1 MDSIFLLLTTGFL
14 VGAVGTLIGAGGGF
28 ILIPLL
34 IFVHPGFSSEITTG
48 ISIAVVAGNA
58 ISGSIAYARSGRIDY
73 KAGLLFAAFTIP
85 GSILGVYSTQFIPKT
100 IFNISFGV
108 LLVMLAL
115 FLFIKR
121 STVSPVSDD
130 IIPRKAW
137 KRHSLTDSEGTR
149 YEYAYN
155 QNKGILISLVVGY
168 LSPLLGIGG
177 GIIHVPALVSWLRFP
192 VFVAT
197 ATSHFILAIMASVSV
212 LVHLL
217 NGNYNDPQVLHIV
230 IGLCIGAIAGAQ
242 LGAFLSHRMRGRV
255 VIRALAVCLGI
266 VGIRILLSVL

>member
-1 MDSIFLLLTTGFL
+1 MDSIILLLTTGFL
-14 VGAVGTLIGAGGGF
+14 VGMVGTLIGAGGGF

-34 IFVHPGFSSEITTG
+34 IFVHPEFSSEITTA

-85 GSILGVYSTQFIPKT
+85 GSILGVYSTQYIPKAV
-100 IFNISFGV
+100 FNISFGL

-115 FLFIKR
+115 FLFIKKTP
-121 STVSPVSDD
+121 SSPATGGIVL
-130 IIPRKAW
+130 RKAW
-137 KRHSLTDSEGTR
+137 RRHFLEDREGAQ
-149 YEYAYN
+149 YDYSYN

-177 GIIHVPALVSWLRFP
+177 GIIHVPALVNWLRFP

-212 LVHLL
+212 VVHLV
-217 NGNYNDPQVLHIV
+217 NGNYNDPQVLRIV
-230 IGLCIGAIAGAQ
+230 IGLSAGAIAGAQ
-242 LGAFLSHRMRGRV
+242 LGASLSHRIRGRM
-255 VIRALAVCLGI
+255 VIRTLAVCLGI
-266 VGIRILLSVL
+266 VGIRILLSAF